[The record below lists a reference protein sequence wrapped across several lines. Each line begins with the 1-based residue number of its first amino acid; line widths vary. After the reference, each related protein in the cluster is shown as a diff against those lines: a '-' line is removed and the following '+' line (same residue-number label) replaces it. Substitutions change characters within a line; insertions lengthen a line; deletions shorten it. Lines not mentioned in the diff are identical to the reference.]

1 MNMKQQLVMY
11 LHGGSGNHGC
21 EAIVNSTCHMIEE
34 IPKLLVTNSEKE
46 DRFYSLGGLCDIL
59 QENKIAEH
67 FFAHVWYYAWRAV
80 FHDPESFMRYRFR
93 NVLGKHLM
101 PLYVSVGGDMYCYD
115 ISRKEAVLANRT
127 FQKAGAKTVLWGCS
141 IEPDLLKEPEIVDDM
156 KRYTLIT
163 PRESITEIA
172 LKDAGITENVKYFPD
187 PAFFLQPEET
197 LLPDRF
203 AAGKTIGINVSP
215 MIVRHEK
222 VDGITIRNY
231 RELMEHI
238 LEDKNNSI
246 ALIPHVMWKNNDD
259 RLALEE
265 LYRGYEKDERVIL
278 FPDMPCQKIKYVISK
293 CRAFI
298 GARTHAT
305 IAAYS
310 SCVPTLVVGYSV
322 KALGI
327 ARDLFG
333 GEENYVLPVQS
344 LEEAGE
350 LIRAYDWMMEREG
363 EIRGRLENVM
373 PEYCARAGEAGE
385 EIRKIWKRETE
396 KR

>member
-1 MNMKQQLVMY
+1 ML
-11 LHGGSGNHGC
+11 
-21 EAIVNSTCHMIEE
+21 
-34 IPKLLVTNSEKE
+34 
-46 DRFYSLGGLCDIL
+46 
-59 QENKIAEH
+59 
-67 FFAHVWYYAWRAV
+67 
-80 FHDPESFMRYRFR
+80 FR
-93 NVLGKHLM
+93 
-101 PLYVSVGGDMYCYD
+101 S
-115 ISRKEAVLANRT
+115 
-127 FQKAGAKTVLWGCS
+127 
-141 IEPDLLKEPEIVDDM
+141 
-156 KRYTLIT
+156 
-163 PRESITEIA
+163 
-172 LKDAGITENVKYFPD
+172 
-187 PAFFLQPEET
+187 
-197 LLPDRF
+197 
-203 AAGKTIGINVSP
+203 
-215 MIVRHEK
+215 EK

-238 LEDKNNSI
+238 LDDKNNSI

-333 GEENYVLPVQS
+333 SEENYVLPVQS

-363 EIRGRLENVM
+363 EIRSRD
-373 PEYCARAGEAGE
+373 
-385 EIRKIWKRETE
+385 RKSVV
-396 KR
+396 